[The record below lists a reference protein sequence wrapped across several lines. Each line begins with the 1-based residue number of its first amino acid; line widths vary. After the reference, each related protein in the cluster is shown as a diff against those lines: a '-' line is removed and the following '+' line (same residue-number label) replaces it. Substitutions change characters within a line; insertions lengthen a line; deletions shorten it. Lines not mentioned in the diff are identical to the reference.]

1 MAAHTAIAS
10 PFTANVLAG
19 WEPVHP
25 HIRYPVTLGLY
36 REGDNYALFI
46 APVNLSL
53 LHSIVPIPDS
63 EQALVL
69 SGAQVLNGSFLQS
82 PEPARR
88 ISWSEIHALG
98 EEVDIIHLPAE
109 SRLDPSQIEIP
120 TPILAAPDQAVPQAW
135 GSKLAIGLNDGC
147 HAAVISPDPRIIRA
161 TLTGFMSAYAASALG
176 GPIEFPVIPQ
186 HLEEALLAPM
196 NPGEW
201 TELRFLPRKRYW
213 MFEFA
218 HQGDPLTAS
227 RWVAEVRRGR
237 WRAGWSW

>member
-1 MAAHTAIAS
+1 MAAHAAIAC

-46 APVNLSL
+46 APVDLGL
-53 LHSIVPIPDS
+53 LRSIVPIADD

-69 SGAQVLNGSFLQS
+69 AGAQVLGDSFLQA
-82 PEPARR
+82 PTPARR
-88 ISWSEIHALG
+88 IPWAEISTLSD
-98 EEVDIIHLPAE
+98 EVDVIHLPKN

-120 TPILAAPDQAVPQAW
+120 TPILAAPEQSVPAKW
-135 GSKLAIGLNDGC
+135 GSKLAISLNDGC
-147 HAAVISPDPRIIRA
+147 HAAVISPDPSIIR
-161 TLTGFMSAYAASALG
+161 TVLTGFMAAYAQSAMDR
-176 GPIEFPVIPQ
+176 PISFPTIPSEMQ
-186 HLEEALLAPM
+186 HSLLAPM

-227 RWVAEVRRGR
+227 RWVAHAERGQ
-237 WRAGWSW
+237 WRGGWSW